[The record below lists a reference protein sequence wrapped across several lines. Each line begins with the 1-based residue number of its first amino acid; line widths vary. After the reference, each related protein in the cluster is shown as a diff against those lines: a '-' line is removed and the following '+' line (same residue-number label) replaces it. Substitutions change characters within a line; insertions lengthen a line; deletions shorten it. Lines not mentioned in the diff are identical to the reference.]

1 VATRGDQ
8 VVVDC
13 GLLSGEQTTEEKS
26 SRVSE
31 AFILVGS
38 VPCQVPMEEKLEDQY
53 QMPAPISS
61 N

>member
-1 VATRGDQ
+1 

-38 VPCQVPMEEKLEDQY
+38 VPCQVPVEEKSEDRY
-53 QMPAPISS
+53 QMPTPISS